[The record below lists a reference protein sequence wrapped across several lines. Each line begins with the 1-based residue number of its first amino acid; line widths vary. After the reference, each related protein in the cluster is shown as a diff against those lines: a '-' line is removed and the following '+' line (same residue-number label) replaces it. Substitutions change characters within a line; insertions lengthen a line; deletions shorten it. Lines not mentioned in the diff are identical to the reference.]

1 VLGCQ
6 DHIPWSFFIV
16 CYHICQFALT
26 LCVDFLRTTVSDYG
40 LPHFSCSGYVFA
52 VSVHRVQLLLQVVNV
67 KRFQQQQQQ
76 QAPQSSTQE
85 ELTPSEIH
93 EICDYFSRCVACE
106 PYDASRIASFIMLLT
121 LPIPVIQE
129 FLKLIAWNKSLSQPH
144 GDIATVQRARAE
156 LCLEKHSRS
165 FSGDYTETSLPSKSN
180 IQHDRANNSVDFTV
194 TFMLDHNLTPHMG
207 TSGGAGWLPYC
218 VSLRLRYT
226 FGDNS
231 HVAYL
236 AMDGSHGGRA
246 CWLQHEDW
254 ERCKQCVVKAVKAVN
269 GSPAIGETGQGRLQ
283 MVAEMI
289 QKQLQLSLLHLRD
302 GSLSA
307 GST

>member
-1 VLGCQ
+1 MG
-6 DHIPWSFFIV
+6 
-16 CYHICQFALT
+16 T
-26 LCVDFLRTTVSDYG
+26 LL
-40 LPHFSCSGYVFA
+40 
-52 VSVHRVQLLLQVVNV
+52 
-67 KRFQQQQQQ
+67 
-76 QAPQSSTQE
+76 
-85 ELTPSEIH
+85 
-93 EICDYFSRCVACE
+93 
-106 PYDASRIASFIMLLT
+106 
-121 LPIPVIQE
+121 
-129 FLKLIAWNKSLSQPH
+129 LIAWNKSLSQPH

-254 ERCKQCVVKAVKAVN
+254 ERCKQSVVKAVKAVN